1 MALLA
6 LAGVAE
12 AVPIRAGV
20 GMADITPPAGVELHG
35 FGKHRTSKAV
45 HDPLMASV
53 AVIRTPTSS
62 MVWVASDLHR
72 LQSPRLVDRIRR
84 GLQVQHVVL
93 GATHNHSAPALEP
106 STADSSWARQMEDKI
121 YTAVSRANENLFSAE
136 ISFARGNVIAAHN
149 YRIVENGRTRERWSN
164 PAEEG
169 TAPIDPVVTVIRID
183 EQGGAL
189 RGLLV
194 HYSGEPA
201 VLGPESTDI
210 SGEFPSRVRQEIGK
224 NLPGVVCLF
233 VAGAGADVYP
243 FEARLSGAGAYEQ
256 MERMGSRIAKEAV
269 RVVRSGTRTAVEP
282 EVSIQTEQFEFAGR
296 WDKRQR
302 YELGLTTVM
311 FGKQIAAICVPGEM
325 FVNFQIAA
333 AARSPLQN
341 TLVIGSSYSAGSS
354 WAGTVPTIG
363 SAADGGYGASYAT
376 EIALGAGEAL
386 VDAGLIRLHYL
397 LGQLDVHPRGRLQFE
412 IPDIEKP

>member
-233 VAGAGADVYP
+233 VAG
-243 FEARLSGAGAYEQ
+243 Q
-256 MERMGSRIAKEAV
+256 ERMFTLSKRDFPARALTSRWSVWARGSPK
-269 RVVRSGTRTAVEP
+269 
-282 EVSIQTEQFEFAGR
+282 
-296 WDKRQR
+296 KRCVWCAA
-302 YELGLTTVM
+302 ELVL
-311 FGKQIAAICVPGEM
+311 
-325 FVNFQIAA
+325 
-333 AARSPLQN
+333 L
-341 TLVIGSSYSAGSS
+341 SS
-354 WAGTVPTIG
+354 
-363 SAADGGYGASYAT
+363 
-376 EIALGAGEAL
+376 
-386 VDAGLIRLHYL
+386 R
-397 LGQLDVHPRGRLQFE
+397 
-412 IPDIEKP
+412 K